1 MFLSL
6 IFLVTRMIFT
16 LLGLEAVCNDS
27 CWSPPPCSLT
37 SCNWPSGCCTVG
49 CPSKTLIPES
59 LVASSS
65 SSCSYSYIIINNT
78 YYSWTTWEFR
88 LGTNG
93 FSASKLH
100 FTIKSYLFI
109 WPCLWKNSKQYYDKF
124 VNHWQSQKYYAI
136 ELLLAYAYVT
146 RTVAWENSQHFET
159 WWSRHHWFPCKIMSE
174 KRVQQFH
181 TDDASLSRP
190 G

>member
-6 IFLVTRMIFT
+6 IFLVTIMLFT
-16 LLGLEAVCNDS
+16 LLELEAVCDDS

-109 WPCLWKNSKQYYDKF
+109 WPCLWKNSKKYYDKF
-124 VNHWQSQKYYAI
+124 TSISLTVTKIILWQWI
-136 ELLLAYAYVT
+136 IV
-146 RTVAWENSQHFET
+146 
-159 WWSRHHWFPCKIMSE
+159 
-174 KRVQQFH
+174 
-181 TDDASLSRP
+181 SLSICVTFF
-190 G
+190 GKTYTNDISLSLEN